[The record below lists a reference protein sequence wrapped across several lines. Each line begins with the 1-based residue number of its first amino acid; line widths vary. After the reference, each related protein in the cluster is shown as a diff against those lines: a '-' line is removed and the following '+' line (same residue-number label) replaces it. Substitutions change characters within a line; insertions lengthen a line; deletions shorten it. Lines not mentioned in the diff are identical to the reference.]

1 MLTKEDMKQVRKDHD
16 DAIAEAD
23 RQRALAFAQADAE
36 GLPQKDVI
44 DATGYSRETV
54 RRITREGQRLLA
66 EQASVACDD
75 GEASE

>member
-16 DAIAEAD
+16 DAYAEAD

-36 GLPQKDVI
+36 GLAQKDVI

-66 EQASVACDD
+66 EQAPAEK
-75 GEASE
+75 GPAE